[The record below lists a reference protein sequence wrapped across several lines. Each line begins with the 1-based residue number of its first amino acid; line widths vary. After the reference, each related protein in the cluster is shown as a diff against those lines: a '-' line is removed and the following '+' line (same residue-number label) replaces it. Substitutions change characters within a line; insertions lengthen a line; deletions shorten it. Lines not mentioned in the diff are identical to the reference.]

1 MMIFLNSLIY
11 LPLLI
16 LKIGKFIKGQKLT
29 IFISIYFFVCSGKQ
43 MDQTSN
49 LIVREMQK
57 FVCKNALDVSQVL
70 PLPIPANTRQENRL
84 SSGSS
89 IQNPVTLDAQHSQ
102 ILMQNLAKIH
112 AIGYA
117 ISQKNPP
124 LFQEISTSLEKSNHL
139 LKRKLELLNNRPA
152 LIQIL
157 EASTPLINIDNYD
170 QIIDTVK
177 TQATELYSQHL
188 CPLFPVITHGH
199 LKNLTFKYSQTSEVS
214 GVKFSSLRHSLVA
227 SPLLDIYAAIFL
239 SHQKEVEVQL
249 KTYLGA
255 MQSYASNLK
264 VSLVLNFDQVMSQFK
279 KYELTGMILTSLM
292 NAQKA
297 EKLEL
302 GRSCSLGG
310 HDMLMRNLP
319 ERQKPLLEN
328 LGNDMGKLAIEKKT
342 NPFSHQEDL
351 EEESN

>member
-1 MMIFLNSLIY
+1 M
-11 LPLLI
+11 
-16 LKIGKFIKGQKLT
+16 
-29 IFISIYFFVCSGKQ
+29 SIDFFDCSGKQ

-70 PLPIPANTRQENRL
+70 PLPIPVNTRQENRL
-84 SSGSS
+84 SSGSDFS
-89 IQNPVTLDAQHSQ
+89 SSPKDELTLDAKHSQ

-117 ISQKNPP
+117 ISQKNPN
-124 LFQEISTSLEKSNHL
+124 LFQEIAASLEKSSAL
-139 LKRKLELLNNRPA
+139 LQRKLELLNNRPA

-157 EASTPLINIDNYD
+157 EASTPLINFGQDYD

-177 TQATELYSQHL
+177 TQATELYSLHL

-199 LKNLTFKYSQTSEVS
+199 LKKLTFKYKAGSSEVS

-264 VSLVLNFDQVMSQFK
+264 VSIPPGNLNFDQVLRQFK
-279 KYELTGMILTSLM
+279 KYELTGMILTSLLLHHRES
-292 NAQKA
+292 KSV
-297 EKLEL
+297 EL

-319 ERQKPLLEN
+319 EQKPLLEN
-328 LGNDMGKLAIEKKT
+328 LGVDMGKLAIEKKS